1 MNKKTESMT
10 VSDTSM
16 ITIPVRNLIAL
27 FIFVGL
33 AITGYFNVTGRITFL
48 EHNLAIQDVHITND
62 LRVGG
67 ATTFTGNVTFN
78 GGTIGLGD
86 SVTDNVVFN
95 EDIGSSS
102 HPAVSKID
110 NNINFFILI
119 LYYICK
125 LNMVSQ

>member
-48 EHNLAIQDVHITND
+48 EHNLAIQDVHIKANNEFRVKWPRGELGSLPDDAEQNMRLNHLENELKEIQENIKIYKQVTEEVN
-62 LRVGG
+62 LREAIKMN
-67 ATTFTGNVTFN
+67 ATEVKSN
-78 GGTIGLGD
+78 
-86 SVTDNVVFN
+86 
-95 EDIGSSS
+95 
-102 HPAVSKID
+102 
-110 NNINFFILI
+110 
-119 LYYICK
+119 
-125 LNMVSQ
+125 